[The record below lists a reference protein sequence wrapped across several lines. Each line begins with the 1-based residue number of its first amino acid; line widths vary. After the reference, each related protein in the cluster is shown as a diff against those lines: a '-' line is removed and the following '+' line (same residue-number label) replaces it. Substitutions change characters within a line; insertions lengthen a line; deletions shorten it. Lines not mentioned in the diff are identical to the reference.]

1 MDGAKTFASGAG
13 HVPRPIVPG
22 ALPDGGWQMCVVP
35 MEQARTALD
44 SSWWQPLGMGASV
57 SYKVDFSG
65 TLLEPDDLL
74 GAPGDYFRQPW
85 FGGGAIRFAAV
96 QLGGAQA
103 LLDATVAYLRELDR
117 TADPHQRAR
126 VGGCAIAVA
135 SGDQWLRAAA
145 DHVDLSPDPGR
156 DDADAGVEAQ
166 LAWANMTRLA
176 IERVCLDVMERV
188 ERSVG
193 ARGLLRPWPFERV
206 LRDLTLYLR
215 QPAPDAALDQVG
227 RQLLEPEA

>member
-1 MDGAKTFASGAG
+1 
-13 HVPRPIVPG
+13 
-22 ALPDGGWQMCVVP
+22 MCVAHLSENRDVRHID
-35 MEQARTALD
+35 EI
-44 SSWWQPLGMGASV
+44 V
-57 SYKVDFSG
+57 VDFNNVF
-65 TLLEPDDLL
+65 DC
-74 GAPGDYFRQPW
+74 
-85 FGGGAIRFAAV
+85 
-96 QLGGAQA
+96 
-103 LLDATVAYLRELDR
+103 
-117 TADPHQRAR
+117 RAR
-126 VGGCAIAVA
+126 VGKCAIAVA

-145 DHVDLSPDPGR
+145 EHVDLCPDARRR
-156 DDADAGVEAQ
+156 DDATVEAQ

-227 RQLLEPEA
+227 RQLLEGAE